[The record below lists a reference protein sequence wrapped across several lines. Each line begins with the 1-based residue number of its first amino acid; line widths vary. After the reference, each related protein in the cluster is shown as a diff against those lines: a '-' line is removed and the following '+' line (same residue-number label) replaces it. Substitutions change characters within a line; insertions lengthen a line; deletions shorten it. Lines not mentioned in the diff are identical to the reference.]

1 MARTRSLRKSPPPN
15 TISTVTNVARTSLDM
30 FSSKI
35 DADHPFGAELEQ
47 VNELAEEYAVRDAF
61 AIDEDEQLL
70 LAKDLKKFRAEDYAM
85 EIEGLLTGVFEDSSV
100 PMNAL
105 WI

>member
-1 MARTRSLRKSPPPN
+1 MARTRSLRRSPPPD
-15 TISTVTNVARTSLDM
+15 TIPTVANVVRTSLDM

-47 VNELAEEYAVRDAF
+47 VNELAEEYAVRDVLVM
-61 AIDEDEQLL
+61 DEDEQFI
-70 LAKDLKKFRAEDYAM
+70 LANDLKKFGAEEYVM
-85 EIEGLLTGVFEDSSV
+85 EIEGLFAGVFEDNFL
-100 PMNAL
+100 PMNAG

>member
-15 TISTVTNVARTSLDM
+15 ASSTATNVAHTSLDM
-30 FSSKI
+30 FSSKV

-61 AIDEDEQLL
+61 AMDEDEQFL
-70 LAKDLKKFRAEDYAM
+70 LAKDLKKFCAEDYAM
-85 EIEGLLTGVFEDSSV
+85 EVEGLLAGVFEDSFV
-100 PMNAL
+100 PMNAS